1 MADAIRLNCGIQKA
15 NEDKTSRSP
24 LVVGA
29 WRVFCY
35 LCTLTYSLED
45 RFRFRGSQRGFLPSS
60 LVFSLITRFGVI
72 LCLHLSFLLFKLTFY
87 CLLRLNMA

>member
-45 RFRFRGSQRGFLPSS
+45 RFRFRGSQRGFLLSS
-60 LVFSLITRFGVI
+60 LVFSLITRG
-72 LCLHLSFLLFKLTFY
+72 FLFDNTFWCYLVFASLFSTL
-87 CLLRLNMA
+87 